1 LTLLAAAKVLPGQ
14 LNSEHRMSLQHAV
27 ILGGTSGIGLAT
39 AHSLLRQGFKVTIAG
54 RDRERLAKAGRML
67 GNHAATATADATD
80 PGAVNKLFSGVGG
93 FDHLVLAFGS
103 NKGLG
108 PFATLSVED
117 VRLSFAEKVFPQFA
131 CAQAA
136 QQYLSPNGSIT
147 FLSAVSAFGAMPG
160 AAGIG
165 SANAAIAAL
174 VPTLARELQPLRVN
188 AVAPGVVDTAWWD
201 WCPAEQK
208 SALFADFASKTPV
221 GRVGTAE
228 EIAQAV
234 AFLVTNNFMT
244 GQTIV
249 CDGGIRLS

>member
-1 LTLLAAAKVLPGQ
+1 MVVKDTRGRLMQ
-14 LNSEHRMSLQHAV
+14 EHVV
-27 ILGGTSGIGLAT
+27 IIGGASGIGLA
-39 AHSLLRQGFKVTIAG
+39 AAEILLGDEFRVTICGRDPQRLASAG
-54 RDRERLAKAGRML
+54 RRLRNEAGTVAVDAADPSAVAALFGGL
-67 GNHAATATADATD
+67 GR
-80 PGAVNKLFSGVGG
+80 

-108 PFATLSVED
+108 PFSTIDAKEVQ
-117 VRLSFAEKVFPQFA
+117 LSFTQKVFPQFA

-136 QQYLSPNGSIT
+136 QKYLNPKGSLT

-165 SANAAIAAL
+165 AANAAIAAL

-188 AVAPGVVDTAWWD
+188 AVAPGVTDTPWWD
-201 WCPAEQK
+201 WCAPEQK
-208 SALFADFASKTPV
+208 SALFADFAGKTPV
-221 GRVGTAE
+221 GRVGTSV
-228 EIAQAV
+228 EIGQAIV
-234 AFLVTNNFMT
+234 FLITNGFMT

>member
-1 LTLLAAAKVLPGQ
+1 MP
-14 LNSEHRMSLQHAV
+14 QHV
-27 ILGGTSGIGLAT
+27 IIVGGTSGIGLAT
-39 AHSLLRQGFKVTIAG
+39 AEILLHEKFRVTISG
-54 RDRERLAKAGRML
+54 RDPQRLADADKMLHGHAGTV
-67 GNHAATATADATD
+67 AADAAD
-80 PGAVNKLFSGVGG
+80 PAAIARMFDDIGS

-108 PFATLSVED
+108 PFATVSVDD
-117 VRLSFAEKVFPQFA
+117 VRLSFSEKVFPQFA

-136 QQYLSPNGSIT
+136 QKFLNPKGSIT

-165 SANAAIAAL
+165 SANAAIAAM

-188 AVAPGVVDTAWWD
+188 AVAPGVIDTPWWNWMAPD
-201 WCPAEQK
+201 ART
-208 SALFADFASKTPV
+208 ALFADFASKTPV

-228 EIAQAV
+228 EIGQAV
-234 AFLVTNNFMT
+234 AFLVTNGFMT

>member
-1 LTLLAAAKVLPGQ
+1 MQ
-14 LNSEHRMSLQHAV
+14 QHVV
-27 ILGGTSGIGLAT
+27 IIGGTSGIGLA
-39 AHSLLRQGFKVTIAG
+39 AAQILLREKFKVTISG
-54 RDRERLAKAGRML
+54 RDPQRLASAGKKLRNEAGTVAVDAADPAAVAALFGHL
-67 GNHAATATADATD
+67 GT
-80 PGAVNKLFSGVGG
+80 

-108 PFATLSVED
+108 PFASIEVEE
-117 VRLSFAEKVFPQFA
+117 VQLSFSEKVFPQFA

-136 QQYLSPNGSIT
+136 QKFLSAKGSIT
-147 FLSAVSAFGAMPG
+147 FLSAVSAFAAMPG

-165 SANAAIAAL
+165 AANAAIGAL

-188 AVAPGVVDTAWWD
+188 AVAPGVIDTPWWD
-201 WCPAEQK
+201 WCPPDQK

-221 GRVGTAE
+221 GRVGTSE
-228 EIAQAV
+228 EIGQAI
-234 AFLVTNNFMT
+234 AFLITNGFMT

>member
-1 LTLLAAAKVLPGQ
+1 MQ
-14 LNSEHRMSLQHAV
+14 QHVV
-27 ILGGTSGIGLAT
+27 IIGGTSGIGLA
-39 AHSLLRQGFKVTIAG
+39 AADILLREKFRVTISG
-54 RDRERLAKAGRML
+54 RDPQRLANAGKKLRHEA
-67 GNHAATATADATD
+67 GAVVADAAN
-80 PGAVNKLFSGVGG
+80 PAAIAALFGGLGG

-108 PFATLSVED
+108 SFATVGIED
-117 VRLSFAEKVFPQFA
+117 VRLSFTEKVFPQFA

-136 QQYLSPNGSIT
+136 QKFLSPNGSIT

-165 SANAAIAAL
+165 AANGAIATI

-188 AVAPGVVDTAWWD
+188 AVAPGVIDTPWWD
-201 WCPAEQK
+201 WVAPDQK
-208 SALFADFASKTPV
+208 AALFADFASKTPV
-221 GRVGTAE
+221 GRVGTSE
-228 EIAQAV
+228 EIGQAI
-234 AFLVTNNFMT
+234 AFLITNGFMT

>member
-1 LTLLAAAKVLPGQ
+1 MQ
-14 LNSEHRMSLQHAV
+14 QHAV
-27 ILGGTSGIGLAT
+27 IIGGTSGIGLAAAQT
-39 AHSLLRQGFKVTIAG
+39 LLRDGFKVTVSG
-54 RDRERLAKAGRML
+54 RDPQRVANASKQLRDEANAV
-67 GNHAATATADATD
+67 AADATD
-80 PGAVNKLFSGVGG
+80 PAAVAALLGGLGG

-108 PFATLSVED
+108 PFATIGIED
-117 VRLSFAEKVFPQFA
+117 VRLSFTEKVFPQFA

-136 QQYLSPNGSIT
+136 QKFLNPRGSIT

-165 SANAAIAAL
+165 AANAAIAAL

-188 AVAPGVVDTAWWD
+188 AVAPGVIDTPWWD
-201 WCPAEQK
+201 WAAPDQK
-208 SALFADFASKTPV
+208 SQMFADFASQTPV
-221 GRVGTAE
+221 GRVGTSE
-228 EIAQAV
+228 EIGNAI
-234 AFLVTNNFMT
+234 AFLVTNAFMT

>member
-1 LTLLAAAKVLPGQ
+1 MQ
-14 LNSEHRMSLQHAV
+14 QHAV
-27 ILGGTSGIGLAT
+27 IIGGTSGIGLAT
-39 AHSLLRQGFKVTIAG
+39 AQILLRDGFKVTVSG
-54 RDRERLAKAGRML
+54 RDPQRVANASKQLRDEANAV
-67 GNHAATATADATD
+67 AADATD
-80 PGAVNKLFSGVGG
+80 PAAVAALLGGLGG

-108 PFATLSVED
+108 PFATIGIED
-117 VRLSFAEKVFPQFA
+117 VRLSFTEKVFPQFA

-136 QQYLSPNGSIT
+136 QKFLNPKGSIT

-165 SANAAIAAL
+165 AANAAIAAL

-188 AVAPGVVDTAWWD
+188 AVAPGVIDTPWWD
-201 WCPAEQK
+201 WAAPDQK
-208 SALFADFASKTPV
+208 SQMFADFASQTPV
-221 GRVGTAE
+221 GRVGTSE
-228 EIAQAV
+228 EIGNAI
-234 AFLVTNNFMT
+234 AFLVTNAFMT

>member
-1 LTLLAAAKVLPGQ
+1 MQ
-14 LNSEHRMSLQHAV
+14 QHVV
-27 ILGGTSGIGLAT
+27 IIGGTSGIGLA
-39 AHSLLRQGFKVTIAG
+39 AAGILLRQKFKVTVSG
-54 RDRERLAKAGRML
+54 RDPQRLAAAGKTL
-67 GNHAATATADATD
+67 ASEADTVAVDAAD
-80 PGAVNKLFSGVGG
+80 PAAVAALFGKLRS

-108 PFATLSVED
+108 PFASVGIED
-117 VRLSFAEKVFPQFA
+117 VRLSFTEKVFPQFA

-136 QQYLSPNGSIT
+136 QTYLNPKGSIT

-160 AAGIG
+160 ASGIG
-165 SANAAIAAL
+165 AANAAIAAM

-188 AVAPGVVDTAWWD
+188 AVAPGVIDTPWWD
-201 WCPAEQK
+201 WVAPEQR

-228 EIAQAV
+228 EIGGAI
-234 AFLVTNNFMT
+234 AFLITNGFMT